1 MKTELDLYVEIS
13 ILENKITEI
22 LKKEKLGEKLTE
34 DEINSIKESELKIV
48 CLNWVLEK
56 ENFVNYGR
64 N

>member
-1 MKTELDLYVEIS
+1 MKTELDVYVEIS

-48 CLNWVLEK
+48 CLKWVLEK

>member
-1 MKTELDLYVEIS
+1 MKTELDVYVEIS

-34 DEINSIKESELKIV
+34 DEINSIKESEVKIH

-56 ENFVNYGR
+56 
-64 N
+64 

>member
-1 MKTELDLYVEIS
+1 MKTELDVYVEIS